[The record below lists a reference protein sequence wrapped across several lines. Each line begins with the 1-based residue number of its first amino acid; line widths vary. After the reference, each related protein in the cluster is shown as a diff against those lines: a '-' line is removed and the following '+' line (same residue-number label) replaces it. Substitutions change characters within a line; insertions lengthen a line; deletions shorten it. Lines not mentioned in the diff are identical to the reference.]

1 MKSENNYEFR
11 RELLTVHDPALRD
24 IKTVPKERE
33 LWLSDGARIRIDA
46 DACEVIS
53 VAAEDFCD
61 YLSVSMG
68 VKASVITEGKGDITV
83 RLAKDA
89 GVDLGEFAAYKGFRI
104 ETDEKGIVITAHDDR
119 GAGQALFYIEDL
131 MTFASAPFL
140 SYGKIEKRA
149 MYTPQMV
156 HSAYDMDIF
165 PDEYLARI
173 AHEGRDAILV
183 FTKGANK
190 TPAGD
195 LDFNDLIRRSA
206 RYGIDVYAYS
216 YMKSGM
222 NPEEA
227 GAEEYYDELYG
238 KLFREC
244 PGLKGVTLVGESVG
258 FPTKDPNAAA
268 PGETAID
275 GIPTG
280 KVHSGFYPCYD
291 YPIWLNL
298 LKKVIRKHKPDA
310 DIVFWTYN
318 FTWRTE
324 EERVKLI
331 KSLPTDISLLVTFER
346 FELLNVGSSKLMS
359 QDYSLAF
366 VGPSKIFASEAKA
379 AKECG
384 IRLYAMTNTAGKTWD
399 FGTAPYEPMPYQWIR
414 RYEAMREAQKEWGL
428 SGIMECH
435 HYGMYPSFISKLAK
449 HAFLVPAEPYEEVL
463 KKILA
468 SKYGK
473 ENVAAVD
480 SALRDFSEAITHLTP
495 TKDDEHGALRVGP
508 THPLSIFFPVR
519 IPCDKD
525 AHFGNRIWYRHVYTT
540 GGWQSPHSLRVRDE
554 MASMQTMVDYME
566 AGLAKLRAVPTP
578 NAELVRLIGL
588 GQFIS
593 NTVKTCVASK
603 KIYILDSRMRATGDP
618 EELLS
623 ICDEIEAV
631 VRENRKVTEDTIPL
645 VERDSSL
652 GYEPSMHYMTD
663 KWHLEWKLRHT
674 DYVLNTELREMREAV
689 ATHLK

>member
-1 MKSENNYEFR
+1 MNYDFR
-11 RELLTVHDPALRD
+11 RELLTVHEKNVRDLARKPASNEKW
-24 IKTVPKERE
+24 IF
-33 LWLSDGARIRIDA
+33 DGAVLKISEKA
-46 DACEVIS
+46 SEVIC

-61 YLSVSMG
+61 FLSVSMG
-68 VKASVITEGKGDITV
+68 VSACVAKEGKSDIT
-83 RLAKDA
+83 LALA
-89 GVDLGEFAAYKGFRI
+89 SETGVDLGEFAAYQGFRI
-104 ETDEKGIVITAHDDR
+104 ETDANGIVITAHDER
-119 GAGQALFYIEDL
+119 GAAQALYYIEDL
-131 MTFASAPFL
+131 MTFAEAPFL
-140 SYGKIEKRA
+140 PYGKIEKRA
-149 MYTPQMV
+149 MYTPKMV
-156 HSAYDMDIF
+156 HSAYDMDVF

-183 FTKGANK
+183 FTKDVNK

-195 LDFNDLIRRSA
+195 LDFNDLIRRAA

-222 NPEEA
+222 NPEEE
-227 GAEEYYDELYG
+227 GAEAYYDELYG

-298 LKKVIRKHKPDA
+298 LKKVIHKHKPDA

-324 EERVKLI
+324 EERIGLI
-331 KSLPTDISLLVTFER
+331 RSLPTDISLLVTFER
-346 FELLNVGSSKLMS
+346 FELLNVGASKLVS

-366 VGPSKIFASEAKA
+366 VGPSKIFAAEAKA

-384 IRLYAMTNTAGKTWD
+384 IRLYSMTNTAGKTWD
-399 FGTAPYEPMPYQWIR
+399 FGTAPYEPMPYQWMR
-414 RYEAMREAQKEWGL
+414 RYDAMKAAQENFGL

-435 HYGMYPSFISKLAK
+435 HYGMYPSFISKLSK
-449 HAFLVPAEPYEEVL
+449 HAFMLPTEPYEDVL
-463 KKILA
+463 RKIVA
-468 SKYGK
+468 QKYGR
-473 ENVAAVD
+473 ENVETVLL
-480 SALRDFSEAITHLTP
+480 ALREYSEAITYLTP

-508 THPLSIFFPVR
+508 AHPLNLFAKIK
-519 IPCDKD
+519 IPCDAD
-525 AHFGNRIWYRHVYTT
+525 AHFGNRIWYPHVYTT

-554 MASMQTMVDYME
+554 MASMQKTVDHME
-566 AGLAKLRAVPTP
+566 RGNAALSAIGEP
-578 NAELVRLIGL
+578 NAELSRLLGL
-588 GQFIS
+588 GRFIS
-593 NTVKTCVASK
+593 NTVKTCIASK

-623 ICDEIEAV
+623 IADDIEAV
-631 VRENRKVTEDTIPL
+631 LRENREVVLDTIPL
-645 VERDSSL
+645 VEADSAL

-663 KWHLEWKLRHT
+663 KWHLDWKLRHT
-674 DYVLNTELREMREAV
+674 DYVLNTELRELREAV
-689 ATHLK
+689 TTHLK

>member
-1 MKSENNYEFR
+1 MKIEQNYDFR
-11 RELLTVHDPALRD
+11 KELLQIHEANLRD
-24 IKTVPKERE
+24 KTRSPKENECFLR
-33 LWLSDGARIRIDA
+33 DGAKILITPDA
-46 DACEVIS
+46 SEVIS
-53 VAAEDFCD
+53 VAAHDFCD
-61 YLSVSMG
+61 FLSVSMDLS
-68 VKASVITEGKGDITV
+68 ASVVTEGKGDVTV
-83 RLAKDA
+83 RLAKDF
-89 GVDLGEFAAYKGFRI
+89 GIDLGEFAAYKGFRI
-104 ETDEKGIVITAHDDR
+104 ETDKDGIVITAHDDR

-131 MTFASAPFL
+131 MTFAKAPCL

-156 HSAYDMDIF
+156 HSAYDMDAF
-165 PDEYLARI
+165 PDNYLARI
-173 AHEGRDAILV
+173 AHEGRDAVLV
-183 FTKGANK
+183 FTKGVNM
-190 TPAGD
+190 TPAGP
-195 LDFNDLIRRSA
+195 LDFNDLIRRAA

-222 NPEEA
+222 NPEEEN
-227 GAEEYYDELYG
+227 AEEYYDELYG

-244 PGLKGVTLVGESVG
+244 PGLKGVTLVGESIG

-291 YPIWLNL
+291 YPVWLNL

-310 DIVFWTYN
+310 DVVFWTYN
-318 FTWRTE
+318 FVWRTE
-324 EERVKLI
+324 EERLKLI
-331 KSLPTDISLLVTFER
+331 RSLPTDISLLVTFER
-346 FELLNVGSSKLMS
+346 FELLNVGASKLVS

-366 VGPSKIFASEAKA
+366 VGPGKIFTAEAKV

-414 RYEAMREAQKEWGL
+414 RYAAMSRAQKEWGL

-435 HYGMYPSFISKLAK
+435 HYGMYPSFISKLSK
-449 HAFLVPAEPYEEVL
+449 HAFMLPEESPEEIL
-463 KKILA
+463 LKILA
-468 SKYGK
+468 SEYGK
-473 ENVAAVD
+473 ENVATVD
-480 SALRDFSEAITHLTP
+480 AALRDFSEAICHLTP

-508 THPLSIFFPVR
+508 AHPLVLFLPVK
-519 IPCDKD
+519 IPCDPN
-525 AHFGNRIWYRHVYTT
+525 AHFGNRIWYPHVYTT

-566 AGLAKLRAVPTP
+566 AGLEKLRKIIDPSEKVS
-578 NAELVRLIGL
+578 RLIGL

-603 KIYILDSRMRATGDP
+603 KIYILNARMRATGDP
-618 EELLS
+618 DELLS
-623 ICDEIEAV
+623 IVDEIEAV
-631 VRENRKVTEDTIPL
+631 VKENRKVVEDTIPL
-645 VERDSSL
+645 VEADSAL

>member
-1 MKSENNYEFR
+1 MRSENNYAFR
-11 RELLTVHDPALRD
+11 RELLTVHESSLRNAERIPAD
-24 IKTVPKERE
+24 GEC
-33 LWLSDGARIRIDA
+33 WLPDGARIFIPA
-46 DACEVIS
+46 EACEVIC
-53 VAAEDFCD
+53 VAAADFSD
-61 YLSVSMG
+61 FLSVSMNLSS
-68 VKASVITEGKGDITV
+68 SVVTEGKGDITV

-104 ETDEKGIVITAHDDR
+104 ETGKDGIVITAHDDR
-119 GAGQALFYIEDL
+119 GAQQALFYMEDL
-131 MTFASAPFL
+131 MTFAGAPCL
-140 SYGKIEKRA
+140 SFGTIEKRA

-156 HSAYDMDIF
+156 HSAYDMDVF

-183 FTKGANK
+183 FTSGVNK
-190 TPAGD
+190 TPTGD
-195 LDFNDLIRRSA
+195 LDFNDLIRRAA

-359 QDYSLAF
+359 QDYSLA
-366 VGPSKIFASEAKA
+366 
-379 AKECG
+379 
-384 IRLYAMTNTAGKTWD
+384 
-399 FGTAPYEPMPYQWIR
+399 
-414 RYEAMREAQKEWGL
+414 
-428 SGIMECH
+428 
-435 HYGMYPSFISKLAK
+435 
-449 HAFLVPAEPYEEVL
+449 
-463 KKILA
+463 
-468 SKYGK
+468 
-473 ENVAAVD
+473 
-480 SALRDFSEAITHLTP
+480 
-495 TKDDEHGALRVGP
+495 
-508 THPLSIFFPVR
+508 
-519 IPCDKD
+519 
-525 AHFGNRIWYRHVYTT
+525 
-540 GGWQSPHSLRVRDE
+540 
-554 MASMQTMVDYME
+554 
-566 AGLAKLRAVPTP
+566 
-578 NAELVRLIGL
+578 
-588 GQFIS
+588 
-593 NTVKTCVASK
+593 
-603 KIYILDSRMRATGDP
+603 LDRKS
-618 EELLS
+618 
-623 ICDEIEAV
+623 V
-631 VRENRKVTEDTIPL
+631 V
-645 VERDSSL
+645 
-652 GYEPSMHYMTD
+652 
-663 KWHLEWKLRHT
+663 
-674 DYVLNTELREMREAV
+674 
-689 ATHLK
+689 